1 MKIIP
6 THDCIDHPTIP
17 WPPVLKKVASAL
29 IGIGLALKQAVSVL
43 MDGKDKKDA

>member
-1 MKIIP
+1 MKPIIP
-6 THDCIDHPTIP
+6 THDCPTIP

-29 IGIGLALKQAVSVL
+29 IGIGLALKQAISVL